1 MPARRRCIR
10 RSPWSR
16 GASYDRP
23 DLSAGPKR
31 RLFCPGTRV
40 SVFPGVQPSDSG
52 ALPRGRNCQA
62 METSPP
68 SFPVIST
75 GTSSLRKKS
84 QGGTGEEAVP
94 GCPARR
100 ISPVGGGG
108 VERKGTGL
116 DRGEVSGGVLRP
128 HPQGIHAVPRKGEDG
143 FGRERQ
149 CRGGDGAGIKL
160 YIYRKRSW
168 VAGRLRRGNGGGGI
182 GDIPAVIPV
191 RLFGASTSAA
201 GGGGVFCIFTSIGGE
216 ASPAVP
222 ASLTARKR

>member
-1 MPARRRCIR
+1 MT
-10 RSPWSR
+10 
-16 GASYDRP
+16 
-23 DLSAGPKR
+23 GPICQPGPTTA
-31 RLFCPGTRV
+31 FCPGTRV

-100 ISPVGGGG
+100 ISPVGAAESR
-108 VERKGTGL
+108 ERVRVWTGE
-116 DRGEVSGGVLRP
+116 RFPGGVLRP

-149 CRGGDGAGIKL
+149 CRDGDGADIKL

-168 VAGRLRRGNGGGGI
+168 VAGRAPEG
-182 GDIPAVIPV
+182 
-191 RLFGASTSAA
+191 
-201 GGGGVFCIFTSIGGE
+201 
-216 ASPAVP
+216 
-222 ASLTARKR
+222 

>member
-1 MPARRRCIR
+1 MTGPICQPGPNDAFLSRDQGKRVPRRPAVRLRCPAERQELPGDGDIAAVVPR
-10 RSPWSR
+10 DLDGHVLLPEKVAGRDGRGSGSR
-16 GASYDRP
+16 LSGQK
-23 DLSAGPKR
+23 DLSG
-31 RLFCPGTRV
+31 
-40 SVFPGVQPSDSG
+40 
-52 ALPRGRNCQA
+52 
-62 METSPP
+62 
-68 SFPVIST
+68 
-75 GTSSLRKKS
+75 
-84 QGGTGEEAVP
+84 
-94 GCPARR
+94 
-100 ISPVGGGG
+100 GGGG

-191 RLFGASTSAA
+191 RLFRSQHQRRRRRGRFLYLHLDRR
-201 GGGGVFCIFTSIGGE
+201 GGFTRGPRLADGPETIGG
-216 ASPAVP
+216 ADI
-222 ASLTARKR
+222 L